1 MPTTY
6 FVKNV
11 KQNLHFVCYNF
22 HSQKWFKKKDF
33 TNDCQY
39 ANPFSSPIQTKI
51 KLQISSYPKMV
62 FFNNSNSQLP
72 PF

>member
-1 MPTTY
+1 MSNKIYILFATT
-6 FVKNV
+6 FILKNG
-11 KQNLHFVCYNF
+11 
-22 HSQKWFKKKDF
+22 FKKNDF

-51 KLQISSYPKMV
+51 KLQISSYPKMG